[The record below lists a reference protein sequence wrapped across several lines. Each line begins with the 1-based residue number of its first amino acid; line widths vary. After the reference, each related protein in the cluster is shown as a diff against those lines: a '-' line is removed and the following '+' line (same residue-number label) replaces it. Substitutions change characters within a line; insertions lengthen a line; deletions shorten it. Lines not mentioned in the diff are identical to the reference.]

1 MRSSDPNVSEPW
13 SEIVH
18 ADDAKPRGSR
28 RYFEAAVARLG
39 PFKHKTR
46 DAASLAPR
54 SKDAV
59 GFATSEEDARL
70 QVQKLAEN
78 YNRHLRLELK
88 APRAKDVVQNLEK
101 LQQVTEEFAFLL
113 ASFDDITKSRLQT
126 AGSGLDQYIEI
137 VGWGLSRR
145 PLISR
150 GYLHPA
156 MKR

>member
-1 MRSSDPNVSEPW
+1 M
-13 SEIVH
+13 
-18 ADDAKPRGSR
+18 
-28 RYFEAAVARLG
+28 
-39 PFKHKTR
+39 
-46 DAASLAPR
+46 
-54 SKDAV
+54 
-59 GFATSEEDARL
+59 
-70 QVQKLAEN
+70 
-78 YNRHLRLELK
+78 
-88 APRAKDVVQNLEK
+88 K

-113 ASFDDITKSRLQT
+113 ASFDDITKSRLQS